1 MKTRIASMIL
11 ASLLLSAS
19 LIACGESASSPA
31 PSSGGA
37 AAPSAGDAAAE
48 AESTAEE
55 TTTQL
60 MPDLPDE
67 NYGGREFIIVESGN
81 WTFDDFDAVEETGEP
96 INDAKYR
103 RQVAVEEKLGVKI
116 TALPGSAPRT
126 FSTAVTA
133 GDQSITA
140 GMIGTY
146 DVSSFA
152 QKGLLMNLNKVP
164 WLDLTKPWWDQKAN
178 EDLSMKG
185 IMFYTTGDFTK
196 LTNDCTYCILFNK
209 TMIKDYGLD
218 NPYDLVND
226 SKWTIEKMGTM
237 VRTISKDVNGDGKM
251 GDEDMYG
258 WLVWDDSFLGMTTAT
273 GEKCCTINE
282 NGELELTL
290 NTPRV
295 LKEFETYSAF
305 AYDESCSLSISAF
318 SDVVNQIFQEDRGLF
333 YGRYI
338 LAVSWFRD
346 METDFGILPY
356 PKLEETQDNYY
367 INVHPYGTS
376 FFCVPIS
383 SADPGFAGAVM
394 EALSA
399 ESHYTLK
406 PAYYETTLVGKYV
419 RDDESRAML
428 DLIFAN
434 RVFDIGFYY
443 QVGGYNEGIMNLW
456 RGKKTDFMS
465 MYTKAEGRALTQ
477 IDKINAAFAE
487 ALANG

>member
-1 MKTRIASMIL
+1 
-11 ASLLLSAS
+11 
-19 LIACGESASSPA
+19 
-31 PSSGGA
+31 
-37 AAPSAGDAAAE
+37 
-48 AESTAEE
+48 
-55 TTTQL
+55 
-60 MPDLPDE
+60 
-67 NYGGREFIIVESGN
+67 
-81 WTFDDFDAVEETGEP
+81 
-96 INDAKYR
+96 
-103 RQVAVEEKLGVKI
+103 
-116 TALPGSAPRT
+116 
-126 FSTAVTA
+126 
-133 GDQSITA
+133 
-140 GMIGTY
+140 
-146 DVSSFA
+146 
-152 QKGLLMNLNKVP
+152 
-164 WLDLTKPWWDQKAN
+164 
-178 EDLSMKG
+178 
-185 IMFYTTGDFTK
+185 
-196 LTNDCTYCILFNK
+196 
-209 TMIKDYGLD
+209 
-218 NPYDLVND
+218 
-226 SKWTIEKMGTM
+226 
-237 VRTISKDVNGDGKM
+237 
-251 GDEDMYG
+251 
-258 WLVWDDSFLGMTTAT
+258 MTTAT

-305 AYDESCSLSISAF
+305 AYDESCSLSISAN
-318 SDVVNQIFQEDRGLF
+318 SDVVQQIFASDRGLF

-356 PKLEETQDNYY
+356 PKLEETQDKYY

>member
-1 MKTRIASMIL
+1 MKKRIPAIIL
-11 ASLLLSAS
+11 AALLACAS
-19 LIACGESASSPA
+19 FAACGEAA
-31 PSSGGA
+31 QT
-37 AAPSAGDAAAE
+37 AAPSQSPEAPAGQEAGDAPAAAE
-48 AESTAEE
+48 AEE

-60 MPDLPDE
+60 QPELPDE
-67 NYGGREFIIVESGN
+67 NYGGREFTIMQSGN
-81 WTFDDFDAVEETGEP
+81 WTFNDFDAEEETGEP

-116 TALPGSAPRT
+116 NAIAGAAPRN

-133 GDQSITA
+133 GDQSVTA

-152 QKGLLMNLNKVP
+152 QKGLLMNLNSVP

-185 IMFYTTGDFTK
+185 IMFYTTGDFTR

-218 NPYDLVND
+218 DPYGLVND

-237 VRTISKDVNGDGKM
+237 VRVISKDVNGDGKM

-273 GEKCCTINE
+273 GEKCCTINGS
-282 NGELELTL
+282 GELELTL

-295 LKEFETYSAF
+295 LREFELYSDF
-305 AYDESCSLSISAF
+305 AYDTSCSLSISAN
-318 SDVVNQIFQEDRGLF
+318 SDVVQEIFASDRGLF

-356 PKLEETQDNYY
+356 PKLEETQDKYY

-383 SADPGFAGAVM
+383 SADPAFAGAVM

-399 ESHYTLK
+399 ESHYTLR

-419 RDDESRAML
+419 RDDESSAML

-456 RGKKTDFMS
+456 RAKKTDFMS
-465 MYTKAEGRALTQ
+465 MYNKAESRALSQ